1 MPGVQLKEGRN
12 LANSLAVRVIKEAL
26 ARSGFTAPH
35 RSDYGK
41 VPEIQRNE
49 MTKLDESRSLTAS
62 TQDRSLDRA
71 YRPWQVRIFIAT
83 WLAYAGYYFCRKPF
97 YVVKA
102 DMGWAFG
109 LSSVQLGHLGTAY
122 LAAYAVGQF
131 SSAYFGRRLGP
142 KLLLVLGIAVSVACN
157 FIFGISNGFWTLML
171 FLAINGVAQGTGWPG
186 CIGSLAFWFRRGQRG
201 SILGVWSTCYQLGS
215 CVSTAFAAYMLG
227 RAGWRWSYFGSALV
241 LLAVWAV
248 VLLLHPNR
256 PENVGLSPIEEEA
269 DGTDGAEPPKQR
281 AELAGSGEDVQGLGW
296 TADVVISLLTMGV
309 IYFTI
314 KFLRYALWSWAPF
327 FLRQNFQLSGA
338 KAGYLSTVFELC
350 GFFGVIA
357 SGVASDKLFHG
368 RRAFLSFAMLAM
380 MTLSFTLMATLGAK
394 SLFFFT
400 LSMGLAGFMLFGPD
414 ALLSGVGAI
423 DVGSKR
429 GALAAAG
436 IINGMGSIGPIF
448 QEEII
453 GWMYKASGQRIFPI
467 LVMLVCVAAAGTF
480 VTFLLWMR
488 ARKGK
493 ANL

>member
-1 MPGVQLKEGRN
+1 ML
-12 LANSLAVRVIKEAL
+12 I
-26 ARSGFTAPH
+26 APFK
-35 RSDYGK
+35 GN
-41 VPEIQRNE
+41 Q
-49 MTKLDESRSLTAS
+49 MTKLDSSLSPTAA
-62 TQDRSLDRA
+62 TQDGSIDRA
-71 YRPWQVRIFIAT
+71 YRPWQIRIFIAT

-102 DMGWAFG
+102 DMGRAFG

-122 LAAYAVGQF
+122 LAAYAIGQF
-131 SSAYFGRRLGP
+131 SSAYFGRKLGP
-142 KLLLVLGIAVSVACN
+142 KLLLVAGIAISVACN

-171 FLAINGVAQGTGWPG
+171 FLAINGIAQGTGWPG
-186 CIGSLAFWFRRGQRG
+186 CIGSLAFWFRREQRG

-215 CVSTAFAAYMLG
+215 LVSTAFAAYLLG
-227 RAGWRWSYFGSALV
+227 RAGWRWSYFGCALV
-241 LLAVWAV
+241 LLAVWGV
-248 VLLLHPNR
+248 VILLHPNQ
-256 PENVGLSPIEEEA
+256 PEKVGLPPIETEDDRKNTA
-269 DGTDGAEPPKQR
+269 GRPTQT
-281 AELAGSGEDVQGLGW
+281 AELAGTREDTQGLGW
-296 TADVVISLLTMGV
+296 TSDVVISIVTMGI

-327 FLRQNFQLSGA
+327 FLRQNFGLSGE

-350 GFFGVIA
+350 GFIGVIA

-380 MTLSFTLMATLGAK
+380 MTLSFILMATLGATRL
-394 SLFFFT
+394 SYFT
-400 LSMGLAGFMLFGPD
+400 LSMGLVGFMLFGPD

-423 DVGSKR
+423 DVGSKP

-436 IINGMGSIGPIF
+436 IINGMGSIGPVF
-448 QEEII
+448 QEEAI
-453 GWMYKASGQRIFPI
+453 GWMYKASGQRLFPI
-467 LVMLVCVAAAGTF
+467 LVMLVCMAAAGTF